1 MRDIIC
7 ERRIFNCKTH
17 CEDAEIFLFTD
28 GIFTLDLKA
37 FINSANLLHQV
48 CYREVHDI
56 EFFLVNPAHF

>member
-17 CEDAEIFLFTD
+17 CEDAEILLFTD

-37 FINSANLLHQV
+37 PENLV
-48 CYREVHDI
+48 
-56 EFFLVNPAHF
+56 FLELNIFMKKPQSKL